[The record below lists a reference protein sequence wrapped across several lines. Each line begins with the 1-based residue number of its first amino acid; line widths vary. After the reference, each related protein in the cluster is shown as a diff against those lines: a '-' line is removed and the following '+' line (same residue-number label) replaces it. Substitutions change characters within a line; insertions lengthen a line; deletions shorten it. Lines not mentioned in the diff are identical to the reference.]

1 MKIVYS
7 ILGTYNS
14 GGMERVLANKANFL
28 VRKGYSIVIITTDQQ
43 NRSPYFEL
51 DRRIECID
59 LGINYTD
66 SVSRNVLG
74 KIISYFKKKSNHKE
88 ILQKKLLEIKAD
100 IVISMF
106 DNDSSFLYKIKDGSK
121 KILEI
126 HFSRYK
132 RLQYGRKG
140 LLKWVDRYRSRNDIR
155 DVQNYDRF
163 VVLTNEDKTYW
174 GDLKNIVVIP
184 NANSFVTDKIALL
197 ENNKVLAVGRY
208 DYQKGFDD
216 LIKAWQIVYKSNP
229 DWILNIYGHGP
240 LKNKFEQM
248 IFDSGLEDVIFLQE
262 PTRDIENIYLTHS
275 ILAMTSRYEGLPM
288 VLLEAQNCGLP
299 LVSYACKCGP
309 SDIIKDGV
317 NGYLVAEGD
326 INSIAQKLIHL
337 IQDQKL
343 RKLMGTKSKLNSA
356 SFSEHEIMKRWTSL
370 FDDLLY

>member
-1 MKIVYS
+1 
-7 ILGTYNS
+7 
-14 GGMERVLANKANFL
+14 MERVLANKANFL
-28 VRKGYSIVIITTDQQ
+28 VRNGYSIVIITTDQQ
-43 NRSPYFEL
+43 NRLPYFDL
-51 DRRIECID
+51 DSRIECID

-184 NANSFVTDKIALL
+184 NANSFVTDRIALL